1 MNSTVLIH
9 IAEAV
14 ALGVIVAILLRLFRS
29 IAPVRRVRGSLMLIA
44 LLLGLGLIVAGTG
57 LPVEGTLIKIIGAIV
72 ILTAAN
78 AILQMLDVIL
88 WRGSLMQRRHITMP
102 RLLIDLFNLVVLL
115 VVAVFVLTGIFNVD
129 LSALLVTSTVA
140 SAVIGLALQDMLS
153 NVIAGL
159 ALQIEQPFRVGD
171 WVSASGHEGRVTQM
185 NWRTLTL
192 LTLDNHHVTVPN
204 ANVASQEMVN
214 YSRPEPLQRVHVK
227 IGVGYQ
233 HPPGE
238 VKAVLIDVARG
249 VTGVCADPAP
259 EVVIDEYADFSVN
272 YDVRYW
278 ITDYAHHQKI
288 RDEVLTR
295 LWYAFRRHDLTIPFP
310 IRDVNLRTVT
320 EEDDRRSREQ
330 QRREVFDV
338 LRPLSLFASL
348 DDDQIAE
355 LAQAAGWQLYVADET
370 LVRQGDPGGSLYVI
384 KSGRVRL
391 MKASE
396 TGQIISVGELGAGEF
411 FGEMSLLTGEP
422 RLLSVL
428 AQIDTQVVVVDKAA
442 LAPVLAAN
450 DKIVEALSLALATRT
465 KQTAERV
472 ALAAESRTD
481 QAQPQSTALRD
492 RMRSFF
498 GIN

>member
-29 IAPVRRVRGSLMLIA
+29 VAPVRRVRGSLMLIA

-78 AILQMLDVIL
+78 AILQVLDVIL
-88 WRGSLMQRRHITMP
+88 WRGPLMQQRHIAMP

-159 ALQIEQPFRVGD
+159 ALQIEQPFHVGD
-171 WVSASGHEGRVTQM
+171 WVMASGHEGRVTQM

-204 ANVASQEMVN
+204 AHVASQEMVN
-214 YSRPEPLQRVHVK
+214 YSRPEPLQRVHAK

-238 VKAVLIDVARG
+238 VKGCLNRSDAQRNRCVRRA
-249 VTGVCADPAP
+249 CAGCCG
-259 EVVIDEYADFSVN
+259 
-272 YDVRYW
+272 R
-278 ITDYAHHQKI
+278 
-288 RDEVLTR
+288 
-295 LWYAFRRHDLTIPFP
+295 
-310 IRDVNLRTVT
+310 
-320 EEDDRRSREQ
+320 
-330 QRREVFDV
+330 
-338 LRPLSLFASL
+338 
-348 DDDQIAE
+348 
-355 LAQAAGWQLYVADET
+355 
-370 LVRQGDPGGSLYVI
+370 
-384 KSGRVRL
+384 RVR
-391 MKASE
+391 
-396 TGQIISVGELGAGEF
+396 
-411 FGEMSLLTGEP
+411 
-422 RLLSVL
+422 RL
-428 AQIDTQVVVVDKAA
+428 
-442 LAPVLAAN
+442 
-450 DKIVEALSLALATRT
+450 
-465 KQTAERV
+465 
-472 ALAAESRTD
+472 
-481 QAQPQSTALRD
+481 
-492 RMRSFF
+492 
-498 GIN
+498 